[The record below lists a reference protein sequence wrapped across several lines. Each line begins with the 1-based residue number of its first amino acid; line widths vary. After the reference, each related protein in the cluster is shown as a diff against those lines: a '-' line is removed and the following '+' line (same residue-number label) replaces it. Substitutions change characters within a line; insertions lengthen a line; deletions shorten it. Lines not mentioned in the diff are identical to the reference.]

1 MDNKKILVVEDEQS
15 LNKIISKRLE
25 NAGYEVVSRFNGQE
39 ALEIIRKE
47 NFDVI
52 LMDIM
57 MPKLSGTEV
66 LSIMKLEKR
75 ETPVLFLTAK
85 DSVADRVSG
94 LDLGAHD
101 YIVKPFSFDEL
112 LARIRMIL
120 RNYPQANTSILTFED
135 LTLDKKTHK
144 VTRDGKEINLSAKEF
159 DVLEYLMKYQ
169 GEVLPRERIE
179 SHVWDVDYCGL
190 TNVIDVYIRYLR
202 KKIDDDYEIKYIHT
216 VRGVGYVLRKGTSI
230 E

>member
-1 MDNKKILVVEDEQS
+1 MDSKNILVVEDEQS
-15 LNKIISKRLE
+15 LNKVISKRLE
-25 NAGYEVVSRFNGQE
+25 NAGYKITSCFDGQE
-39 ALEIIRKE
+39 AINAIRKN

-66 LSIMKLEKR
+66 LSIMKSEKI

-85 DSVADRVSG
+85 DSVADRVAG

-112 LARIRMIL
+112 LARVRMIL
-120 RNYPQANTSILTFED
+120 RNYPQNTSTILTFAD
-135 LTLDKKTHK
+135 LTLDSKTHK
-144 VTRDGKEINLSAKEF
+144 VTRGGKEINLSVKEF
-159 DVLEYLMKYQ
+159 DILEYLMKYQ
-169 GEVLPRERIE
+169 GEVLTRERIE
-179 SHVWDVDYCGL
+179 SHVWDIDYCGL

-202 KKIDDDYEIKYIHT
+202 KKIDDDYETKYIHT
-216 VRGVGYVLRKGTSI
+216 VRGVGYVLREGTSI

>member
-1 MDNKKILVVEDEQS
+1 MDSKNILVVEDEQS
-15 LNKIISKRLE
+15 LNKVISKRLE
-25 NAGYEVVSRFNGQE
+25 NAGYKITSCFDGQE
-39 ALEIIRKE
+39 AINAIRKN

-66 LSIMKLEKR
+66 LSIMKSEKI

-85 DSVADRVSG
+85 DSVADRVAG

-112 LARIRMIL
+112 LARVRMIL
-120 RNYPQANTSILTFED
+120 RNYPQNTATILTFAD
-135 LTLDKKTHK
+135 LTLDSKTHK
-144 VTRDGKEINLSAKEF
+144 VTRGGKEINLSVKEF
-159 DVLEYLMKYQ
+159 DILEYLMKYQ
-169 GEVLPRERIE
+169 GEVLSRERIE
-179 SHVWDVDYCGL
+179 SHVWDIDYCGL

-202 KKIDDDYEIKYIHT
+202 KKIDDDYETKYIHT
-216 VRGVGYVLRKGTSI
+216 VRGVGYVLREGTSI

>member
-1 MDNKKILVVEDEQS
+1 MDIKKILVVEDEKS
-15 LNKIISKRLE
+15 LNKVICKRLE
-25 NAGYEVVSRFNGQE
+25 NAEYEVTACFDGQE
-39 ALEIIRKE
+39 AIMTIRK
-47 NFDVI
+47 NSFDVI

-66 LSIMKLEKR
+66 LTLMKDEKI

-85 DSVADRVSG
+85 DSITDKVKG

-120 RNYPQANTSILTFED
+120 RNYPQSNSSVMTFAD
-135 LTLDKKTHK
+135 LTLDKKSHK
-144 VTRDGKEINLSAKEF
+144 VTRAGKEIQLSAKEF
-159 DVLEYLMKYQ
+159 DLLEYLMKYQ

-179 SHVWDVDYCGL
+179 SQVWDNDYGGL

-202 KKIDDDYEIKYIHT
+202 KKIDDDYTVKYIHT
-216 VRGVGYVLRKGTSI
+216 VRGVGYVLREEVPI

>member
-1 MDNKKILVVEDEQS
+1 MDSKKILVVEDEQS
-15 LNKIISKRLE
+15 LNKVISKRLE
-25 NAGYEVVSRFNGQE
+25 NAGYEITSCFNGQE
-39 ALEIIRKE
+39 AIDTIRKN

-66 LSIMKLEKR
+66 LSIMKLEKI

-85 DSVADRVSG
+85 DSIADRVAG

-120 RNYPQANTSILTFED
+120 RNYPQENSNVLTFAD
-135 LTLDKKTHK
+135 LTLDKKTHR
-144 VTRDGKEINLSAKEF
+144 VTRNGNEIYLSVKEF

-179 SHVWDVDYCGL
+179 SHVWGIDYCGL

-202 KKIDDDYEIKYIHT
+202 KKIDDDYKIKYIHT
-216 VRGVGYVLRKGTSI
+216 VRGVGYVLREEPDI

>member
-1 MDNKKILVVEDEQS
+1 MDSKNILVVEDEQS
-15 LNKIISKRLE
+15 LNKVISKRLE
-25 NAGYEVVSRFNGQE
+25 NAGYKITSCFDGQE
-39 ALEIIRKE
+39 AINTIRKN

-66 LSIMKLEKR
+66 LSIMKSEKI

-85 DSVADRVSG
+85 DSVADRVAG

-112 LARIRMIL
+112 LARVRMIL
-120 RNYPQANTSILTFED
+120 RNYPQNTSTILTFAD
-135 LTLDKKTHK
+135 LTLDSKTHK
-144 VTRDGKEINLSAKEF
+144 VTRGGKEINLSVKEF
-159 DVLEYLMKYQ
+159 DILEYLMKYQ
-169 GEVLPRERIE
+169 EEVLTRERIE
-179 SHVWDVDYCGL
+179 SHVWDIDYCGL

-202 KKIDDDYEIKYIHT
+202 KKIDDDYETKYIHT
-216 VRGVGYVLRKGTSI
+216 VRGVGYVLREGTSI

>member
-1 MDNKKILVVEDEQS
+1 MDSKKILVVEDEQS
-15 LNKIISKRLE
+15 LNKVISKRLE
-25 NAGYEVVSRFNGQE
+25 NAGYEITSCFNGQE
-39 ALEIIRKE
+39 AIDTIRKN

-66 LSIMKLEKR
+66 LSIMKLEKI

-85 DSVADRVSG
+85 DSISDRVAG

-120 RNYPQANTSILTFED
+120 RNYPQINLNILTFAD

-144 VTRDGKEINLSAKEF
+144 VTRAGNEIYLSVKEF

-179 SHVWDVDYCGL
+179 SHVWGIDYCGL

-216 VRGVGYVLRKGTSI
+216 VRGVGYVLREEPDI

>member
-1 MDNKKILVVEDEQS
+1 MDSKNILVVEDEQS
-15 LNKIISKRLE
+15 LNKVISKRLE
-25 NAGYEVVSRFNGQE
+25 NAGYKTTSCFDGQE
-39 ALEIIRKE
+39 AINTIRKN

-66 LSIMKLEKR
+66 LSIMKSEKI

-85 DSVADRVSG
+85 DSVADRVAG

-112 LARIRMIL
+112 LARVRMIL
-120 RNYPQANTSILTFED
+120 RNYPQNTSTILTFAD
-135 LTLDKKTHK
+135 LTLDSKTHK
-144 VTRDGKEINLSAKEF
+144 VTRGGKEINLSVKEF
-159 DVLEYLMKYQ
+159 DILEYLMKYQ
-169 GEVLPRERIE
+169 GEVLSRERIE
-179 SHVWDVDYCGL
+179 SHVWDIDYCGL

-202 KKIDDDYEIKYIHT
+202 KKIDDDYETKYIHT
-216 VRGVGYVLRKGTSI
+216 VRGVGYVLREGTSI

>member
-1 MDNKKILVVEDEQS
+1 MDSKNILVVEDEQS
-15 LNKIISKRLE
+15 LNKVISKRLE
-25 NAGYEVVSRFNGQE
+25 NAGYKITSCFDGQE
-39 ALEIIRKE
+39 AINTIRKN

-66 LSIMKLEKR
+66 LSIMKSEKI

-85 DSVADRVSG
+85 DSVADRVAG

-112 LARIRMIL
+112 LARVRMIL
-120 RNYPQANTSILTFED
+120 RNYPQNTSTILTFAD
-135 LTLDKKTHK
+135 LTLDSKTHK
-144 VTRDGKEINLSAKEF
+144 VTRGGKEINLSVKEF
-159 DVLEYLMKYQ
+159 DILEYLMKYQ
-169 GEVLPRERIE
+169 GEVLSRERIE
-179 SHVWDVDYCGL
+179 SHVWDIDYCGL

-202 KKIDDDYEIKYIHT
+202 KKIDDDYETKYIHT
-216 VRGVGYVLRKGTSI
+216 VRGVGYVLREGTSI